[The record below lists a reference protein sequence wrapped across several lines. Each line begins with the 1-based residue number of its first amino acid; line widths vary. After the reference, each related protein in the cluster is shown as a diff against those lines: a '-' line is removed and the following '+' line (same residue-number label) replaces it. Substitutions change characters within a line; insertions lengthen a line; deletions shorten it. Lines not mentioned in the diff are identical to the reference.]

1 VKPFGARSAFG
12 RLVVGYWILDTR
24 IRSFPVSVRV
34 IFSHVARPTSLTA
47 TYSSTCSKNSCV
59 NPLIST
65 DING

>member
-1 VKPFGARSAFG
+1 
-12 RLVVGYWILDTR
+12 
-24 IRSFPVSVRV
+24 VRV